1 MLYVTSLSDTSRH
14 ASSVQALKECVD
26 EIDLGTQYHL
36 SRYAFLCESIIHGEA
51 IILQPK
57 DDNSMPLKCMY
68 MVRS

>member
-1 MLYVTSLSDTSRH
+1 MSRACLTQTDTLLP
-14 ASSVQALKECVD
+14 VQALKECVD

-57 DDNSMPLKCMY
+57 DENGTHLKCMY

>member
-1 MLYVTSLSDTSRH
+1 M
-14 ASSVQALKECVD
+14 KECVD

-57 DDNSMPLKCMY
+57 DENGMHLKCMY